1 MEVNMTTATAT
12 RTEEIQQPQ
21 ANPYNANKKW
31 DNSNKDAKRGIKG
44 ANDSLAY
51 RAPRKEAVISNGET
65 TILEEEKVTTD
76 TATTEATS
84 VDDTYKEEPND
95 KFKKVDF
102 KKRYDDLKKHYDRK
116 LGDWKSKETSLKAEM
131 LANRPT
137 YTAPK
142 TPEELA
148 TFREDYPDVYDV
160 VETVAHMR
168 AEEQLSDLQSQ
179 VQKLSEKEGV
189 ANRRAA
195 EQELLNL
202 HPDFTSIRESE
213 EFHDWA
219 RVQPEAI
226 QSWIYENNGD
236 ATLASRAIDLYKQ
249 DVGITTSKAGAVSKK
264 TSPQKDTRG
273 SAADAVSVK
282 TKVEDHSPQE
292 KLWTT
297 SEIANLS
304 VDQYEHYQSE
314 IDAAFQTGRIREG

>member
-1 MEVNMTTATAT
+1 MTTAETQ
-12 RTEEIQQPQ
+12 TEEIQQST
-21 ANPYNANKKW
+21 ANPYNAKKKW
-31 DNSNKDAKRGIKG
+31 DNSTKDAKIGVQS
-44 ANDSLAY
+44 ADDSLAY
-51 RAPRKEAVISNGET
+51 LAPRKEVYVSKNEPIT
-65 TILEEEKVTTD
+65 EEETVVTD
-76 TATTEATS
+76 TTTTKEATKE
-84 VDDTYKEEPND
+84 DDSYKEEPNE

-116 LGDWKSKETSLKAEM
+116 LGDWKSKEQSLKAEM
-131 LANRPT
+131 LSNRPT

-168 AEEQLSDLQSQ
+168 AEEQLADLQTQ
-179 VQKLSEKEGV
+179 VQQLSEKESI

-202 HPDFTSIRESE
+202 HPDFTDIRESE
-213 EFHDWA
+213 QFHDWA
-219 RVQPEAI
+219 RVQPEVI
-226 QSWIYENNGD
+226 QSWVYENNGD

-249 DVGITTSKAGAVSKK
+249 DVGISPSKVKAESKK
-264 TSPQKDTRG
+264 TSPKKDTRG

-282 TKVEDHSPQE
+282 TKVEDPTPQE

-304 VDQYEHYQSE
+304 VDQYEQLQE
-314 IDAAFQTGRIREG
+314 ELDDAFNTGRIVEG

>member
-1 MEVNMTTATAT
+1 MEVKMTTATA

-21 ANPYNANKKW
+21 ANPYNAKKKW
-31 DNSNKDAKRGIKG
+31 DNSTKDAELGIQS
-44 ANDSLAY
+44 ADDSLAY
-51 RAPRKEAVISNGET
+51 LAPRKEVYVSNNEPIT
-65 TILEEEKVTTD
+65 EEETVVKED
-76 TATTEATS
+76 TKASEATKE
-84 VDDTYKEEPND
+84 DDSYKEEPTK
-95 KFKKVDF
+95 KFEKVDF

-116 LGDWKSKETSLKAEM
+116 LGDWKAKEQSLKAE
-131 LANRPT
+131 LTSNRPT

-168 AEEQLSDLQSQ
+168 AEEQLSELQTKVNQ
-179 VQKLSEKEGV
+179 LSEKESQ

-202 HPDFTSIRESE
+202 HPDFVTIRESE

-219 RVQPEAI
+219 RVQPDAI
-226 QSWIYENNGD
+226 QAWIYENNGD
-236 ATLASRAIDLYKQ
+236 AMLASRAIDLYKQ
-249 DVGITTSKAGAVSKK
+249 DAGISSKKVKAKSKK
-264 TSPQKDTRG
+264 TSSDKDPRG

-282 TKVEDHSPQE
+282 TKIEDPTPTE
-292 KLWTT
+292 KIWTT

-304 VDQYEHYQSE
+304 VDQYEQMQSE
-314 IDAAFQTGRIREG
+314 LDDAFKSGRIVDG

>member
-1 MEVNMTTATAT
+1 MTTATAT

-31 DNSNKDAKRGIKG
+31 DNSNKDAKLGIES
-44 ANDSLAY
+44 ADDSLAY
-51 RAPRKEAVISNGET
+51 LAPRKEAVISNGKT
-65 TILEEEKVTTD
+65 PILEEEKVTTD
-76 TATTEATS
+76 TADKEATQ
-84 VDDTYKEEPND
+84 VDDTYKEEPNE

-116 LGDWKSKETSLKAEM
+116 LGDWKSKEQSLKAEM
-131 LANRPT
+131 LSNRPT
-137 YTAPK
+137 YNAPK

-168 AEEQLSDLQSQ
+168 AEEQLSDLQAQ
-179 VQKLSEKEGV
+179 VKQLSEKEYV

-202 HPDFTSIRESE
+202 HPDFTQIRESE

-226 QSWIYENNGD
+226 QSWIYENDGD

-249 DVGITTSKAGAVSKK
+249 DVGVSTKAEAVSKK
-264 TSPQKDTRG
+264 TSPEKDTRG

-282 TKVEDHSPQE
+282 TKVDTNAPQE
-292 KLWTT
+292 KVWTT

-304 VDQYEHYQSE
+304 VDQYEQYQSE
-314 IDAAFQTGRIREG
+314 IDAAFQTGRIKEG

>member
-1 MEVNMTTATAT
+1 MEVYMTTATA

-31 DNSNKDAKRGIKG
+31 DNSNKDAKRGLTS
-44 ANDSLAY
+44 ADDSLAY
-51 RAPRKEAVISNGET
+51 LAPRNEAVISNGET

-76 TATTEATS
+76 TEDKEATQVS
-84 VDDTYKEEPND
+84 DTYKEEPNE

-116 LGDWKSKETSLKAEM
+116 LGDWKSKEQSLKAEM
-131 LANRPT
+131 LSSRPT

-168 AEEQLSDLQSQ
+168 AEEQLSDLQTQ
-179 VQKLSEKEGV
+179 VKQLSEKENV

-202 HPDFTSIRESE
+202 HPDFVNIRESE

-249 DVGITTSKAGAVSKK
+249 DVGVTPSTVKAVSKK
-264 TSPQKDTRG
+264 TSPDKDTRG
-273 SAADAVSVK
+273 SAADAV
-282 TKVEDHSPQE
+282 
-292 KLWTT
+292 
-297 SEIANLS
+297 
-304 VDQYEHYQSE
+304 
-314 IDAAFQTGRIREG
+314 

>member
-31 DNSNKDAKRGIKG
+31 DNSNKDAKLGIES
-44 ANDSLAY
+44 ADDSLAY
-51 RAPRKEAVISNGET
+51 LAPRKEAVISNGKT
-65 TILEEEKVTTD
+65 PILEEEKVTTD
-76 TATTEATS
+76 TADKEATQ
-84 VDDTYKEEPND
+84 VDDTYKEEPNE

-116 LGDWKSKETSLKAEM
+116 LGDWKSKEQSLKAEM
-131 LANRPT
+131 LSNRPT
-137 YTAPK
+137 YNAPK

-168 AEEQLSDLQSQ
+168 AEEQLSDLQAQ
-179 VQKLSEKEGV
+179 VKQLSEKEYV

-202 HPDFTSIRESE
+202 HPDFTQIRESE

-226 QSWIYENNGD
+226 QSWIYENDGD

-249 DVGITTSKAGAVSKK
+249 DVGVSTKAEAVSKK
-264 TSPQKDTRG
+264 TSPEKDTRG

-282 TKVEDHSPQE
+282 TKVDTNAPQE
-292 KLWTT
+292 KVWTT

-304 VDQYEHYQSE
+304 VDQYEQYQSE
-314 IDAAFQTGRIREG
+314 IDAAFQTGRIKEG

>member
-1 MEVNMTTATAT
+1 MTTATA
-12 RTEEIQQPQ
+12 RTEEIQQPK

-31 DNSNKDAKRGIKG
+31 DNSNKDAKLGIQS
-44 ANDSLAY
+44 ADDSLAY
-51 RAPRKEAVISNGET
+51 TAPHKEVYVSNSEP
-65 TILEEEKVTTD
+65 IIEEKKVAMED
-76 TATTEATS
+76 TNTTEATS
-84 VDDTYKEEPND
+84 DSDTYKEEPNE

-116 LGDWKSKETSLKAEM
+116 LGDWKSKEQSLKAEM
-131 LANRPT
+131 LSNRPT
-137 YTAPK
+137 YNAPK

-168 AEEQLSDLQSQ
+168 AEEQLSELQAK
-179 VQKLSEKEGV
+179 VQQLSEKENV

-202 HPDFTSIRESE
+202 HPDFVDIRESE

-226 QSWIYENNGD
+226 QSWIYDNNGD
-236 ATLASRAIDLYKQ
+236 ARLASRAIDLYKQ
-249 DVGITTSKAGAVSKK
+249 DVGISPKKAKAKSKNS
-264 TSPQKDTRG
+264 TQSDPRG

-282 TKVEDHSPQE
+282 TKVEDPTPTE
-292 KLWTT
+292 KMWTT

-304 VDQYEHYQSE
+304 VDQYEELQSE
-314 IDAAFQTGRIREG
+314 LDDAFRTGRIVDG

>member
-1 MEVNMTTATAT
+1 MTTATA
-12 RTEEIQQPQ
+12 RTEEIQEPQ

-31 DNSNKDAKRGIKG
+31 DNSNKNAERG
-44 ANDSLAY
+44 AQSADDSLAY
-51 RAPRKEAVISNGET
+51 LAPRKDVYVSNNEPIT
-65 TILEEEKVTTD
+65 EEKVVKED
-76 TATTEATS
+76 TKASEATKE
-84 VDDTYKEEPND
+84 DDSYKEEPTK
-95 KFKKVDF
+95 KFEKVDF

-116 LGDWKSKETSLKAEM
+116 LGDWKAKEQSLKAEM
-131 LANRPT
+131 LTNRPT

-160 VETVAHMR
+160 VETVAHIR
-168 AEEQLSDLQSQ
+168 AEEQLSDLQAQ
-179 VQKLSEKEGV
+179 VKQLSEKEHV

-202 HPDFTSIRESE
+202 HPDFAQIRESE

-219 RVQPEAI
+219 RVQPDAI
-226 QSWIYENNGD
+226 QAWIYENDGD

-249 DVGITTSKAGAVSKK
+249 DSGVTSNTSKAVSKK
-264 TSPQKDTRG
+264 TKPQSDPRG

-282 TKVEDHSPQE
+282 AKAEDPTPTE
-292 KLWTT
+292 KMWTA

-304 VDQYEHYQSE
+304 VDQYEQLQDE
-314 IDAAFQTGRIREG
+314 LDDAFKTGRIVDGQLY

>member
-1 MEVNMTTATAT
+1 MTTATA

-21 ANPYNANKKW
+21 ANPYNAKKKW
-31 DNSNKDAKRGIKG
+31 DNSSKDAKLGVQS
-44 ANDSLAY
+44 ADDSLAY
-51 RAPRKEAVISNGET
+51 IAPRKEVYVSNNEP
-65 TILEEEKVTTD
+65 IIEEKTV
-76 TATTEATS
+76 A
-84 VDDTYKEEPND
+84 DDTTTTTQATNEDNSYKEEPSE

-116 LGDWKSKETSLKAEM
+116 LGDWKAKEQALKAEA
-131 LANRPT
+131 LSNRPT

-168 AEEQLSDLQSQ
+168 AEEQLADLQSQ
-179 VQKLSEKEGV
+179 VQQLSEKESI

-202 HPDFTSIRESE
+202 HPDFVTIKESE

-219 RVQPEAI
+219 RVQPDVI

-236 ATLASRAIDLYKQ
+236 AILASRAIDLYKQ
-249 DVGITTSKAGAVSKK
+249 DIGISPKKKAKAVSKK
-264 TSPQKDTRG
+264 TSTDTDPRG

-282 TKVEDHSPQE
+282 TKVEDPTPTE
-292 KLWTT
+292 KIWTT
-297 SEIANLS
+297 SEIASLS
-304 VDQYEHYQSE
+304 VDQYEEMQSE
-314 IDAAFQTGRIREG
+314 LDDAFKNGRIVDG

>member
-1 MEVNMTTATAT
+1 MTTATA
-12 RTEEIQQPQ
+12 RTEEIQEPQ

-31 DNSNKDAKRGIKG
+31 DNSNKNAERGAQS

-51 RAPRKEAVISNGET
+51 LAPRKEVYVSNNEPIT
-65 TILEEEKVTTD
+65 EEETVGTD
-76 TATTEATS
+76 TITTEAIKA
-84 VDDTYKEEPND
+84 DDSYIEEPTEQ
-95 KFKKVDF
+95 FKKVDF

-116 LGDWKSKETSLKAEM
+116 LGDWKSKEQSLKAEM
-131 LANRPT
+131 QSSRPT

-168 AEEQLSDLQSQ
+168 AEAQVSDLQAQ
-179 VQKLSEKEGV
+179 VKKLSEKEGI

-202 HPDFTSIRESE
+202 HPDFANIRESE

-236 ATLASRAIDLYKQ
+236 AVLASRAIDLYKQ
-249 DVGITTSKAGAVSKK
+249 DYGITTKKATAVSKK
-264 TSPQKDTRG
+264 TSANKDPRG

-282 TKVEDHSPQE
+282 TRVEDPTPTE
-292 KLWTT
+292 KVWTT

-304 VDQYEHYQSE
+304 VDQYEKLQSE
-314 IDAAFQTGRIREG
+314 LDDAFRTGRIVGG

>member
-1 MEVNMTTATAT
+1 MTTATA
-12 RTEEIQQPQ
+12 RTEEIQQPE

-31 DNSNKDAKRGIKG
+31 DNSNKDAKLGIVS
-44 ANDSLAY
+44 ADDSLAY
-51 RAPRKEAVISNGET
+51 TAPRKEVYVSNNEPIT
-65 TILEEEKVTTD
+65 TEEKVVSEQN
-76 TATTEATS
+76 TTEATS
-84 VDDTYKEEPND
+84 KEDSYKEEPTE

-116 LGDWKSKETSLKAEM
+116 LGDWKSKEQALKAEM
-131 LANRPT
+131 LSNRPT

-168 AEEQLSDLQSQ
+168 AEEQLSELQKKVNQ
-179 VQKLSEKEGV
+179 LSEKESI

-202 HPDFTSIRESE
+202 HPDFTQIRESE

-226 QSWIYENNGD
+226 QSWIYENSGD
-236 ATLASRAIDLYKQ
+236 ATLAARAIDLYKQ
-249 DVGITTSKAGAVSKK
+249 DVGLKSQPAKAVSKK
-264 TSPQKDTRG
+264 TSTQSDPRG

-282 TKVEDHSPQE
+282 AKAEDPTPTE
-292 KLWTT
+292 KMWTT
-297 SEIANLS
+297 SEIASLS
-304 VDQYEHYQSE
+304 VDQYESLQSE
-314 IDAAFQTGRIREG
+314 LDDAFKTGRIVNG

>member
-1 MEVNMTTATAT
+1 MEVNMTTAETQ
-12 RTEEIQQPQ
+12 TEEIQQST
-21 ANPYNANKKW
+21 ANPYNAKKKW
-31 DNSNKDAKRGIKG
+31 DNSTKDAKIGVQS
-44 ANDSLAY
+44 ADDSLAY
-51 RAPRKEAVISNGET
+51 LAPRKEVYVSKNEPIT
-65 TILEEEKVTTD
+65 EEETVVTD
-76 TATTEATS
+76 TTTTKEATKE
-84 VDDTYKEEPND
+84 DDSYKEEPNE

-116 LGDWKSKETSLKAEM
+116 LGDWKSKEQSLKAEM
-131 LANRPT
+131 LSNRPT

-168 AEEQLSDLQSQ
+168 AEEQLADLQTQ
-179 VQKLSEKEGV
+179 VQQLSEKESI

-202 HPDFTSIRESE
+202 HPDFTDIRESE
-213 EFHDWA
+213 QFHDWA
-219 RVQPEAI
+219 RVQPEVI
-226 QSWIYENNGD
+226 QSWVYENNGD

-249 DVGITTSKAGAVSKK
+249 DVGISPSKVKAESKK
-264 TSPQKDTRG
+264 TSPKKDTRG

-282 TKVEDHSPQE
+282 TKVEDPTPQE

-304 VDQYEHYQSE
+304 VDQYEQLQE
-314 IDAAFQTGRIREG
+314 ELDDAFNTGRIVEG

>member
-1 MEVNMTTATAT
+1 MEVYMTTATA

-31 DNSNKDAKRGIKG
+31 DNSNKDAKRGLTS
-44 ANDSLAY
+44 ADDSLAY
-51 RAPRKEAVISNGET
+51 LAPRNEAVISNGET

-76 TATTEATS
+76 TEDKEATQVS
-84 VDDTYKEEPND
+84 DTYKEEPNE

-116 LGDWKSKETSLKAEM
+116 LGDWKSKEQSLKAEM
-131 LANRPT
+131 LSSRPT

-168 AEEQLSDLQSQ
+168 AEEQLSDLQTQ
-179 VQKLSEKEGV
+179 VKQLSEKENV

-202 HPDFTSIRESE
+202 HPDFVNIRESE

-236 ATLASRAIDLYKQ
+236 AALASRAIDLYKQ
-249 DVGITTSKAGAVSKK
+249 DVGVTPSTVKAVSKK
-264 TSPQKDTRG
+264 TSPDKDTRG

-292 KLWTT
+292 KMWTT

>member
-1 MEVNMTTATAT
+1 MTTAA
-12 RTEEIQQPQ
+12 RTEEIQQPE
-21 ANPYNANKKW
+21 ANPYNASKRW
-31 DNSNKDAKRGIKG
+31 DNSTKDAKRGVQS
-44 ANDSLAY
+44 ADDSLAY
-51 RAPRKEAVISNGET
+51 IAPRKEVYVSNHESINEEVVDEDTNT
-65 TILEEEKVTTD
+65 TI
-76 TATTEATS
+76 EATNES
-84 VDDTYKEEPND
+84 DTYKEEPNE

-116 LGDWKSKETSLKAEM
+116 LGDWKSKEQSLKAEM
-131 LANRPT
+131 LSSRPT

-142 TPEELA
+142 TPAELA

-168 AEEQLSDLQSQ
+168 AEEQLSDLQTQ
-179 VQKLSEKEGV
+179 VQQLSAKESA

-202 HPDFTSIRESE
+202 HPDFTQIRESE

-219 RVQPEAI
+219 RVQPEVI

-249 DVGITTSKAGAVSKK
+249 DSGITTKKAKAVSKK
-264 TSPQKDTRG
+264 TSAQSDPRG

-282 TKVEDHSPQE
+282 TRVEDPTPTE
-292 KLWTT
+292 KMWTT

-304 VDQYEHYQSE
+304 VDQYEKLQSE
-314 IDAAFQTGRIREG
+314 LDDAFRTGRIVNG